1 MQSKARGVLVGTV
14 VVRPNVNSSSAGL
27 AGREV
32 PADFLMSSL
41 EVQVA
46 LDAT

>member
-1 MQSKARGVLVGTV
+1 MAN
-14 VVRPNVNSSSAGL
+14 NVNSSSAGL

>member
-1 MQSKARGVLVGTV
+1 MAN
-14 VVRPNVNSSSAGL
+14 NVNSSSEGI

-32 PADFLMSSL
+32 NAAFLMSSL
-41 EVQVA
+41 EGQVA